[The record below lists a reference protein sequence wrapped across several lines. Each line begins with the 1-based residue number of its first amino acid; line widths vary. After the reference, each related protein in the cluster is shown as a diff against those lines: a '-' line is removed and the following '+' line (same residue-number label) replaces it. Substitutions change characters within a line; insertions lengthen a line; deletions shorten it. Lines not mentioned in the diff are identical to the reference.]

1 MNAPAIINK
10 LSCRNCAHRHIQ
22 GGGMVCRL
30 NPPVPLPHYKQDE
43 ESGVLVVYGCVS
55 AFPSVTP
62 DIKCGQH
69 KFVAIYDDMPAPA
82 ARAVA

>member
-1 MNAPAIINK
+1 MNAPIISK

-30 NPPVPLPHYKQDE
+30 NPPVPLPSYQPGE
-43 ESGVLVVYGCVS
+43 NGALLVIGCVS
-55 AFPSVTP
+55 AFPSVTA
-62 DIKCGQH
+62 DVKCGQH
-69 KFVAIYDDMPAPA
+69 KFVAIYDDMPGQA